1 MLVFFLQCLLNGM
14 TATLYDWVL
23 SLKHKLSMD
32 EISLKRTVT
41 VDWELYDESD
51 RNVKDLC

>member
-1 MLVFFLQCLLNGM
+1 MP
-14 TATLYDWVL
+14 ATLYDWVL

-32 EISLKRTVT
+32 EIRLEKTVI
-41 VDWELYDESD
+41 VDWELYDKSD